1 MDNKV
6 VDLLVEAL
14 NKVDLKVDKLDEK
27 VTEMLA
33 FKWQIVG
40 GSLVVSIIVG
50 AAIQIFL
57 AVAAK

>member
-57 AVAAK
+57 AVASK